1 MITKPV
7 VLSVKITVPKVAPTP
22 VALIELIVA
31 VAVAAVAGVP
41 AKRKL
46 ATNILKNAFKKSRM
60 LVSSPS
66 SARLP
71 GGQSGISDVN
81 PI

>member
-31 VAVAAVAGVP
+31 VAVAAAAGVP

-46 ATNILKNAFKKSRM
+46 AMNRLKIAFKKSRM
-60 LVSSPS
+60 LAPFPS
-66 SARLP
+66 SAHLLGR
-71 GGQSGISDVN
+71 
-81 PI
+81 